1 MIEQLSIAQSK
12 IVRAPLGNALQVL
25 ASAGSGKTRVLTE
38 RVRFVVET
46 ATRGSVIALTFTNK
60 AADEML
66 ERLEEGSSIRE
77 RTWIATIHS
86 VAQRILESY
95 GYTIGL
101 PKELHIY
108 ERDQDRMEV
117 FIHSLR
123 EQGINIDDYLNI
135 DDEREKRNREKIMSQ
150 YLTAFSY
157 IKRELLTEEDVS
169 NVYSNTPRMWNI
181 FQDYQ
186 SALLESGGVDFDDIL
201 LYAHKILLNQDPVS
215 RIYQK
220 KYIAVFVDEAQDL
233 NRAQYE
239 FIKVLC
245 GNKIKDVMMVG
256 DSNQMIYGFNGSSS
270 NFFIKHFKDDFLPD
284 VYHLIE
290 NYRSSK
296 AIIELA
302 NKIKPNSQVGVIAA
316 LEGIKKLIA
325 LPDEQAEATWVCN
338 KIEKIINAVSLP
350 EIEGAVDYSNFV
362 VIGRNRFVFKALEE
376 EMKNRKIPF
385 HLKRSDRNET
395 PVSLI
400 GKVIDLAV
408 RVKINPKDW
417 VDAKKLFNLIDFI
430 DKSESKDLFLI
441 DEIRDKVELSQ
452 IKNKDVVLLAL
463 NSISKLDLDYPNFI
477 KFCSDLK
484 LELHSLGSNEEDSS
498 KAEEIALGIKDI
510 EQLSSMW
517 LRFKKKGLGESLLS
531 FRNALSLGQLSED
544 RKNTGVM
551 LSTVHTMKGL
561 EKDIVFLVGMCEGVF
576 PDYRAKTF
584 AEIEEERN
592 NAFVAVTRS
601 RRWIFIS
608 YPEKRMMPWGD
619 FKYHAASRFF
629 VEMK

>member
-135 DDEREKRNREKIMSQ
+135 DDEKEKRNREKIMSQ

-157 IKRELLTEEDVS
+157 IKRELLTEEEVS

>member
-38 RVRFVVET
+38 RVRFVIET

-66 ERLEEGSSIRE
+66 ERLEEGSSIRD

-157 IKRELLTEEDVS
+157 IKRELLTEEEVS

-441 DEIRDKVELSQ
+441 DEIRGKVELSQ

>member
-1 MIEQLSIAQSK
+1 MIEQLSIAQSN

-38 RVRFVVET
+38 RVRFIIQS
-46 ATRGSVIALTFTNK
+46 APRGGVIALTFTNK
-60 AADEML
+60 AADEMM
-66 ERLEEGSSIRE
+66 ERLDEGLFIKE

-123 EQGINIDDYLNI
+123 EQGINIDEYLNI

-157 IKRELLTEEDVS
+157 IKRELLTEEDV
-169 NVYSNTPRMWNI
+169 NNLYSNTPRMWSV

-201 LYAHKILLNQDPVS
+201 LYAHKILLNQEPVS

-270 NFFIKHFKDDFLPD
+270 DFFIKKFKEDFSPI

-296 AIIELA
+296 AIIQLA

-316 LEGIKKLIA
+316 LDGIKKLIA
-325 LPDEQAEATWVCN
+325 LPDEEAEATWVCN
-338 KIEKIINAVSLP
+338 KIEKIINSESLS

-362 VIGRNRFVFKALEE
+362 VIGRNRFVFKAIEK
-376 EMKNRKIPF
+376 EMKIRKIPF
-385 HLKRSDRNET
+385 YLKRSDRNEM
-395 PVSLI
+395 PASLI
-400 GKVIDLAV
+400 GRVIDLAM

-417 VDAKKLFNLIDFI
+417 VDAKKLFNLIDLLNQ
-430 DKSESKDLFLI
+430 SEAKDLFLI
-441 DEIRDKVELSQ
+441 DEILGKVKISQ
-452 IKNKDVVLLAL
+452 VKNKDVILLAL
-463 NSISKLDLDYPNFI
+463 NAISNLDLDYPNLI

-484 LELHSLGSNEEDSS
+484 SELNSLGVNEKDSS

-510 EQLSSMW
+510 EQLNSMW
-517 LRFKKKGLGESLLS
+517 LQFKRKGLGDSLLS
-531 FRNALSLGQLSED
+531 FKNALSLGQLSGD
-544 RKNTGVM
+544 GINKGVM

-576 PDYRAKTF
+576 PDYRAKTK

-592 NAFVAVTRS
+592 SAFVAVTRS

-629 VEMK
+629 EEMK